1 MEPDFSKI
9 PDPAQQAIDFNAAA
23 ARNAS
28 GLSLR
33 AEHKLEAALAA
44 FDAALSR
51 FEHPQFHSNRAGV
64 LAELGRSTEA
74 LAAADLA
81 LLLQPNLAPA
91 HDTRGLA
98 LRALGRW
105 DEAVAAHT
113 RALQL
118 EPGLAE
124 VHFHR
129 ALVLTDLGRTPAA
142 LMDFHTA
149 RGRNPALT
157 DLAGSRLH
165 HLMLACDWRTFEA
178 DLADVIHRIRRGEG
192 ASVSFPLLA
201 LCDDPA
207 LHRRAAERA
216 ASRWTWAWASVPPLT
231 RPAQGSKIRVGYFS
245 MDFRAH
251 AVAHLMADVFAAH
264 DRSAFEVHAFSYGP
278 DTGDGMRKRLEQVFD
293 QFHDVRGQSDTEIA
307 ALARAQNIDVAV
319 DLAGY
324 TGDARTGIFAART
337 APVQI
342 QFLGYPGTLGAP
354 FVDTVIAD
362 AVTIPPEAEG
372 DYAEKVLRLPCF
384 QPPGPRASAAPTP
397 SRAALG
403 LPEDAFVFC
412 CFNRAYKITPA
423 MFSSWMRILDQVPRG
438 VLWLSL
444 TDPLAQDNLRLE
456 ARSHGIN
463 PARLFFAGR
472 IAAMDE
478 HLARQ
483 RAADLFLD
491 TFPYGA
497 HTTAADALKEGLPVL
512 TLAGRSFA
520 SRVGASVLN
529 ALGLAELITSSS
541 EDYERAA
548 VTLAHDPARLA
559 ALRARLKQNA
569 PGHFDTARFTR
580 SLEDAFR
587 EALRL

>member
-1 MEPDFSKI
+1 
-9 PDPAQQAIDFNAAA
+9 
-23 ARNAS
+23 
-28 GLSLR
+28 
-33 AEHKLEAALAA
+33 
-44 FDAALSR
+44 
-51 FEHPQFHSNRAGV
+51 
-64 LAELGRSTEA
+64 
-74 LAAADLA
+74 
-81 LLLQPNLAPA
+81 
-91 HDTRGLA
+91 
-98 LRALGRW
+98 
-105 DEAVAAHT
+105 
-113 RALQL
+113 
-118 EPGLAE
+118 
-124 VHFHR
+124 
-129 ALVLTDLGRTPAA
+129 
-142 LMDFHTA
+142 
-149 RGRNPALT
+149 
-157 DLAGSRLH
+157 
-165 HLMLACDWRTFEA
+165 MLACDWRTFEA
-178 DLADVIHRIRRGEG
+178 DLADVTNRIRRGEA

-216 ASRWTWAWASVPPLT
+216 ASRWTWAWASVPPLA
-231 RPAQGSKIRVGYFS
+231 RPAPGGKIRLGYFS

-293 QFHDVRGQSDTEIA
+293 HFYDLRAHSDTEIA
-307 ALARAQNIDVAV
+307 ALARAQNIDIAV

-324 TGDARTGIFAART
+324 TGDARTGIFAACT

-354 FVDTVIAD
+354 FIDAVIAD
-362 AVTIPPEAEG
+362 AVTIPPQAEG

-384 QPPGPRASAAPTP
+384 QPPGPRASVAPTP

-423 MFSSWMRILDQVPRG
+423 MFSSWMRVLDQVPRG

-444 TDPLAQDNLRLE
+444 SDPVAQDNLRLE

-463 PARLFFAGR
+463 PARLIFAGR

-529 ALGLAELITSSS
+529 ALGLAALVTSSS

-559 ALRARLKQNA
+559 ALRARLTQNA

-587 EALRL
+587 EALRF